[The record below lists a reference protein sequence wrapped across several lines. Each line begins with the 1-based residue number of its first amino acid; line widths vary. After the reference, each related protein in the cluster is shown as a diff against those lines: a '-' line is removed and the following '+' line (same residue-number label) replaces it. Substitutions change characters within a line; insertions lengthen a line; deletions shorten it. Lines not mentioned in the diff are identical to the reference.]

1 MIFGKNTYITAL
13 QQNYATGS
21 DLFYLEQSTS
31 VPTDAKRWQY
41 NIRGWSFLK
50 PDSGKRSRF
59 CYGNSWAAEVEAMLK
74 QVCVRTFT
82 L

>member
-31 VPTDAKRWQY
+31 VP
-41 NIRGWSFLK
+41 
-50 PDSGKRSRF
+50 
-59 CYGNSWAAEVEAMLK
+59 MLK
-74 QVCVRTFT
+74 GDNIILEAEAF
-82 L
+82 